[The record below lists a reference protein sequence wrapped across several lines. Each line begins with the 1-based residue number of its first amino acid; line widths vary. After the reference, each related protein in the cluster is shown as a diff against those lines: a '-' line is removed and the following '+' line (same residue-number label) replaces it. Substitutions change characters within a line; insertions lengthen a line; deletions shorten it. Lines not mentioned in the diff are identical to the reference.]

1 MISPPVGLTASQ
13 LWDAIKQGNQTHV
26 KVEFPVQGV
35 TFTDEDI
42 NLSQGVS
49 IEDIFNAETN
59 LAPGCAVMKQVNIGV
74 LGSSKTVDLDWTEE
88 FTLSFG
94 VEVSGVTYWT
104 AVGKYQG
111 ERPDDVMVADAFT
124 FVAYDRMKWFD
135 ISADNL
141 LASIGYPQTV
151 GNLYNKVCTSVGITG
166 TIQTGLNPTML
177 TRQFTSAPFEGN
189 GYTCRDLLSWIAEA
203 CGVYARINADGE
215 CVLTWF
221 TDNTSH
227 TVEPN
232 QEFHVEHAELFNG
245 YIWQDFDQLYWYEA
259 DKLTWAM
266 ACGYQEAYNIDY
278 IQVSQYNSDADA
290 IYPGVI
296 GTNAYMVVGNPFL
309 AIEQYEDIE
318 NYVIPIYNR
327 IHSFGG
333 HLPARIECI
342 GNWLVEA
349 GDIITAYVSD
359 VDTIQMPI
367 FCRTLRWN
375 GAITAEYETTGTIR
389 WNAVSASNKEKIWTR
404 NSIRFIA
411 TDECYKRQSGIEI
424 QPEGI
429 DISGNKYLRLKS
441 GSTFDVESDNFSI
454 NSNTK
459 EMTTGK
465 WKFSDDGISYSDEE
479 DNFVISELENIA
491 DIQSNGIFHKNRIY
505 GTGSSG
511 YLYLGT
517 YYKYNNIEHKFI
529 MSMVSTYNDVYD
541 YDYAY
546 LTLVLD
552 SPATRKRINISGG
565 NDSVIG
571 TINTDVIAANTGSAG
586 AGNIKLYPGNQTTY
600 GSITFDTFTENSVN
614 YVRTSA
620 NQSRY
625 IGKFYAVQ
633 GLSGML
639 DIYPRDLTNSYIVCQ
654 QYTYNGNQY
663 TKIYGSI
670 GANMIFEGQ
679 HTAPSSR
686 DIKHDI
692 KNLES
697 QGEVIDSLEPVS
709 FTYDDD
715 PSEAKHFG
723 LIYEDTINVLPEVCT
738 GDETS
743 KAINYV
749 ELVPLLLKEIQ
760 DLRKRVSVL
769 EEKLNERG

>member
-13 LWDAIKQGNQTHV
+13 LWDAIKAGNQTHV

-35 TFTDEDI
+35 TLTDEDI

-111 ERPDDVMVADAFT
+111 ERPEDVMVADAFMFT
-124 FVAYDRMKWFD
+124 AYDRMKWFD

-278 IQVSQYNSDADA
+278 IQVSQYNNDADA

-404 NSIRFIA
+404 NSIRLIA
-411 TDECYKRQSGIEI
+411 NDQYYQRQSGIEI
-424 QPEGI
+424 VPEGI
-429 DISGNKYLRLKS
+429 DISGSRYINLKTGSTENVEGGISVKSGGVVDVESGGSIKVESGADMTLKSGGKIDIKSGGNLNVESGGNIDINGTGNLKLSGSTVEIKS
-441 GSTFDVESDNFSI
+441 GSTFDVDATNFKIDSTNKTVTTGEWTLQQKGLVSRFTSPYGYGDNAICYGRWENIYEVSNI
-454 NSNTK
+454 PTMCIASSLDSNSNTDK
-459 EMTTGK
+459 YGCSWYSIMRQKNGDMCYMLTWLNPSSSTPNSGIQVTNEVGDSYTDIRGLLGSDFDLVPYKNK
-465 WKFSDDGISYSDEE
+465 WEICASAIRYDTIS
-479 DNFVISELENIA
+479 
-491 DIQSNGIFHKNRIY
+491 QR
-505 GTGSSG
+505 
-511 YLYLGT
+511 
-517 YYKYNNIEHKFI
+517 
-529 MSMVSTYNDVYD
+529 
-541 YDYAY
+541 
-546 LTLVLD
+546 
-552 SPATRKRINISGG
+552 
-565 NDSVIG
+565 
-571 TINTDVIAANTGSAG
+571 
-586 AGNIKLYPGNQTTY
+586 
-600 GSITFDTFTENSVN
+600 
-614 YVRTSA
+614 
-620 NQSRY
+620 
-625 IGKFYAVQ
+625 
-633 GLSGML
+633 
-639 DIYPRDLTNSYIVCQ
+639 
-654 QYTYNGNQY
+654 
-663 TKIYGSI
+663 
-670 GANMIFEGQ
+670 
-679 HTAPSSR
+679 SSR

-692 KNLES
+692 RDMES
-697 QGEVIDSLEPVS
+697 QGEKLDNLRPVT
-709 FTYDDD
+709 FIYDDD
-715 PSEAKHFG
+715 AEERTRYG
-723 LIYEDTINVLPEVCT
+723 LIYEEVMETLPDICIQGE
-738 GDETS
+738 GI
-743 KAINYV
+743 KAVSYM
-749 ELVPLLLKEIQ
+749 ELVPMLLKEIQ
-760 DLRKRVSVL
+760 DLRKRVAQL
-769 EEKLNERG
+769 EEREV